1 MTEEQAPVAAPESG
15 ALTDEDVI
23 LELNDVRTYF
33 ELDEGTLKAVDG
45 VSFAVRRNETLGI
58 VGESG
63 CGKSVT
69 GQSILRIVPKP
80 GDTQGNIWLR
90 RNGETVDLASLHPS
104 GREIRDVRGR
114 DIAMIFQEPMTAFS
128 PVHSVGNQIMEAILV
143 HEDVSK
149 QAARE
154 RAIEVLSQVGIPEAE
169 RRVDAL
175 PHELSGGMRQRAMIA
190 MALVLRPKLL
200 IADEPTTA
208 LDVTIQA
215 QILRLMQDLQKE
227 MGMSIMFITHNL
239 GVIANMAD
247 QMIVMYLGR
256 VVEQGSVETIFGE
269 PQHPYT
275 QALMESIPRIGLTR
289 GERLSSIAGTVPV
302 PLNPPEECGFSSRCP
317 KFIPGRCDAKVPDM
331 IESSPGH
338 HVRCVLYE

>member
-45 VSFAVRRNETLGI
+45 ISFAVRRNETLGI

-80 GDTQGNIWLR
+80 GETEGNIWLR

-154 RAIEVLSQVGIPEAE
+154 RAVEVLSQVGIPEAE

-256 VVEQGSVETIFGE
+256 VVEQGSVEAIFGE

-302 PLNPPEECGFSSRCP
+302 PLNPPAECGFASRCP

-331 IESSPGH
+331 IETSPGH